1 MGWIGGILG
10 AVCGRQFGG
19 LLGSLIGAVAGSY
32 AEDRIRKSAG
42 RSQSGRSAGE
52 AELIFLTAVGA
63 MLAKLSKAD
72 GHVDA
77 TEIAAGERAFRR
89 LGLDPEKREYCIR
102 AFRRA
107 KTDTHTIYEYAEA
120 FASVVSDSDLR
131 EIVYDI
137 LWDVACAD
145 GVVSESERLIL
156 QQILEPLRVRSSLYF
171 EECLRRLKSDSSR
184 GSRATPPPRPHETD
198 PYELI
203 GCSRSATD
211 DEVRRAYREKAK
223 KFHPDILRAQGL
235 PEEMLSR
242 ANAQMAKINA
252 AWDRIRR
259 ERGL

>member
-19 LLGSLIGAVAGSY
+19 LLGSLIGAVIGSY
-32 AEDRIRKSAG
+32 AENRIRASAE
-42 RSQSGRSAGE
+42 RPDSSSRSAGD

-72 GHVDA
+72 GHVD
-77 TEIAAGERAFRR
+77 TSEIAAGERAFMR
-89 LGLDPEKREYCIR
+89 LGLNAEKREYCIR

-107 KTDTHTIYEYAEA
+107 KTDAHSIYEYAEA
-120 FASVVSDSDLR
+120 FASVVADSDIR

-156 QQILEPLRVRSSLYF
+156 QRILGPLRVRSSLYF
-171 EECLRRLKSDSSR
+171 EECMRRLRSDSR
-184 GSRATPPPRPHETD
+184 GRSGGSGPSSEQD
-198 PYELI
+198 PYELL
-203 GCSRSATD
+203 GCSRDSS
-211 DEVRRAYREKAK
+211 DEDIRRAYRDKAK
-223 KFHPDILRAQGL
+223 KFHPDLLRAQGL
-235 PEEMLSR
+235 PEEMLAR